1 MSQTTTMTVRLPV
14 DLRDSLDRLADA
26 TERTR
31 SWLAQDAIRKY
42 VAREEWQIAEIE
54 AAVREADAGDFAT
67 DAEVNAVRRNLTGEG

>member
-67 DAEVNAVRRNLTGEG
+67 DEEVNAVRRKLTGEG